1 MTSLAIAALVSW
13 AISLWIIRYN
23 RLHAEMT
30 MDSMAGVQKFHARP
44 TPRVGG
50 VGLYSGVAA
59 VALYLVVRN
68 LDIGWSMLLLLLAG
82 LPAFMGGVVEDLTK
96 KVSVLWRLGLTM
108 VSAVLG
114 YVLLGAELERLDL
127 PFLSQ
132 WVDTALAG
140 WWPLSLLLTVVAIGG
155 VANAVNIIDGFH
167 GLAGVFCLMT
177 FCALGYVAFI
187 LGDTLL
193 WMTCAALIGALLGF
207 LAWNYPRGL
216 IFLGDGGAYFLGF
229 MAGELS
235 VLLVMRHPEV
245 SPWFPML
252 LMIYPVFETL
262 FSIYRRK
269 WLRGISPGV
278 PDGVHLHTLVY
289 RRLVRWAVGSDDVEE
304 RNSRNAL
311 TAPYLWLLSL
321 LAIFPAML
329 FWRSTPILI
338 GFVLFFAL
346 TYVLLYRRI
355 VRFKVPKALVLRK
368 ECESMQDQASKQEK

>member
-1 MTSLAIAALVSW
+1 MNSLAIAALVSW
-13 AISLWIIRYN
+13 LIALLIIRFN
-23 RLHAEMT
+23 RLHTDLTADNMT
-30 MDSMAGVQKFHARP
+30 GVQKFHTRP

-50 VGLYSGVAA
+50 VGLYFGVVA
-59 VALYLVVRN
+59 VALYLVLRQ

-82 LPAFMGGVVEDLTK
+82 VPAFAGGLAEDLTK

-108 VSAVLG
+108 ISAALG
-114 YVLLGAELERLDL
+114 YVLLGAELNRLDL
-127 PFLSQ
+127 PLLDQ
-132 WVDTALAG
+132 WVDMALAG

-167 GLAGVFCLMT
+167 GLAGVFCLMI
-177 FCALGYVAFI
+177 FGALGYVAFM

-193 WMTCAALIGALLGF
+193 WTTCAALIGALLGF

-235 VLLVMRHPEV
+235 VLLVLRNPQV

-262 FSIYRRK
+262 FSIYRK
-269 WLRGISPGV
+269 KVLRGMSPGE
-278 PDGVHLHTLVY
+278 PDGVHLHMLVY
-289 RRLVRWAVGSDDVEE
+289 KRLVRWAVGSDDAEE

-338 GFVLFFAL
+338 GFVLLFAL
-346 TYVLLYRRI
+346 TYVLLYRSI
-355 VRFKVPKALVLRK
+355 VLFRVPKALVLRK
-368 ECESMQDQASKQEK
+368 GRDVAQEQVDKSKS